1 MTVKF
6 KMERATKNTIR
17 FEEIL
22 ENELDAP
29 KIGTVY
35 VTKATL
41 SGIGWK
47 EGKTLTVELSAED
60 PA

>member
-1 MTVKF
+1 M
-6 KMERATKNTIR
+6 NDIPL
-17 FEEIL
+17 EEIL

-35 VTKATL
+35 VPKATL